1 MHCSRAYLARG
12 IADSGQSRRSTE
24 DRRHNG
30 ESMMDRKILRLVCWV
45 AILMAICSGCGSF
58 PSNSKY
64 VDFTKVETPPDISA
78 VNADSQALRV
88 AISSV
93 LLPQETVVHYRAI
106 AQYLG
111 RKLDRPVILI
121 QRKSYAEIALL
132 LLNGGADIA
141 FFSSGEYA
149 NYSGFDEI
157 EMLAAQ
163 QRMGLPYHQGYIIV
177 AQDSEINDIAD
188 LKGKTVAFTDPL
200 SFSGYTFLVH
210 SLRQINQ
217 TPERFFGRY
226 IYTYSHDKSLHAV
239 ANKVV
244 DAATV
249 TRLVYDRAKQKH
261 PELAAAVRIIAVS
274 PPAGTGPVVAGK
286 NISPGQREIL
296 QQALL
301 RMHES
306 PSMATALQGLSIDR
320 FVPPAPE
327 LYEPI
332 RRMLRESRERL

>member
-1 MHCSRAYLARG
+1 MKQKVLWFVC
-12 IADSGQSRRSTE
+12 
-24 DRRHNG
+24 
-30 ESMMDRKILRLVCWV
+30 ILIMLIFFC
-45 AILMAICSGCGSF
+45 AGCGSF
-58 PSNSKY
+58 RSAEKY

-106 AQYLG
+106 ANFIG
-111 RKLDRPVILI
+111 RHVDRPVILI

-157 EMLAAQ
+157 EMLAGQ
-163 QRMGLPYHQGYIIV
+163 QRMGLPYHQGYVLV
-177 AQDSEINDIAD
+177 AKDSDINEIAD

-200 SFSGYTFLVH
+200 SYSGYTFLVH
-210 SLRQINQ
+210 MLRQIKE
-217 TPERFFGRY
+217 TPETFFGRY
-226 IYTYSHDKSLHAV
+226 SYTYSHDKSLLAV

-244 DAATV
+244 DAAPV

-261 PELAAAVRIIAVS
+261 PEVADAVRIIAVS

-286 NISPGQREIL
+286 SISPVQREL
-296 QQALL
+296 VRRALL
-301 RMHES
+301 SMHEFANMR
-306 PSMATALQGLSIDR
+306 PALEGLSIDR
-320 FVPPAPE
+320 FVPAQPE

-332 RRMLRESRERL
+332 RRMLREGRERL

>member
-1 MHCSRAYLARG
+1 MMNRKACLCVCLLLIVLVTVCGFTGRSFFLSKSKFINFEKLEAPPA
-12 IADSGQSRRSTE
+12 IA
-24 DRRHNG
+24 
-30 ESMMDRKILRLVCWV
+30 
-45 AILMAICSGCGSF
+45 
-58 PSNSKY
+58 
-64 VDFTKVETPPDISA
+64 A

-93 LLPQETVVHYRAI
+93 LLPQETVVHYRSI
-106 AQYLG
+106 ANFLG
-111 RKLDRPVILI
+111 LQVDRPVMLI

-177 AQDSEINDIAD
+177 AKDSEINGIDD

-200 SFSGYTFLVH
+200 SYSGYTFLVH
-210 SLRQINQ
+210 MLRQRNQ
-217 TPERFFGRY
+217 TPETFFGRY
-226 IYTYSHDKSLHAV
+226 IYTYSHDNSFRAV
-239 ANKVV
+239 VNKVV
-244 DAATV
+244 DAAPV
-249 TRLVYDRAKQKH
+249 TSLVYDRAKQKQ
-261 PELAAAVRIIAVS
+261 PELAAEVRIIAFS

-286 NISPGQREIL
+286 SVSQGQRETL
-296 QQALL
+296 RKALL
-301 RMHES
+301 TMHEN
-306 PSMATALQGLSIDR
+306 PTMLPALQGLSIDR
-320 FVPPAPE
+320 FVPPQPE

-332 RRMLRESRERL
+332 RRMLREKREHL

>member
-1 MHCSRAYLARG
+1 
-12 IADSGQSRRSTE
+12 
-24 DRRHNG
+24 
-30 ESMMDRKILRLVCWV
+30 MMDRKACLCVCLFLIVLVTVCGFAGRSFFLSKNKFINFENLEAPP
-45 AILMAICSGCGSF
+45 AIA
-58 PSNSKY
+58 
-64 VDFTKVETPPDISA
+64 A

-93 LLPQETVVHYRAI
+93 LLPQETVVHYRSI
-106 AQYLG
+106 ANFLG
-111 RKLDRPVILI
+111 LQVDRPVMLI

-177 AQDSEINDIAD
+177 AKDSEINGIDD

-200 SFSGYTFLVH
+200 SYSGYTFLVH
-210 SLRQINQ
+210 MLRQRNQ
-217 TPERFFGRY
+217 TPETFFGRY
-226 IYTYSHDKSLHAV
+226 IYTYSHDNSFRAV
-239 ANKVV
+239 VNKVV
-244 DAATV
+244 DAAPV
-249 TRLVYDRAKQKH
+249 TSLVYDRAKQKQ
-261 PELAAAVRIIAVS
+261 PELAAEVRIIAFS

-286 NISPGQREIL
+286 SVSQGQREIL
-296 QQALL
+296 RKALL
-301 RMHES
+301 SMHEN
-306 PSMATALQGLSIDR
+306 PTILPALQGLSIDR
-320 FVPPAPE
+320 FVPPQPE

-332 RRMLRESRERL
+332 RRMLREKREHL